1 MLFYNAIL
9 KIFVCDDVDVLLV
22 AGMLKDD
29 STLRDIKLTKGT
41 KMMVIGSTI
50 QDVLTIAPPLP
61 ESTKPSAS
69 VPSKDY
75 CLLVCV
81 G

>member
-1 MLFYNAIL
+1 MLF
-9 KIFVCDDVDVLLV
+9 LV

-29 STLRDIKLTKGT
+29 STLRDIKLTKGA
-41 KMMVIGSTI
+41 KMMVVGSTI

-61 ESTKPSAS
+61 ESAKPSAS
-69 VPSKDY
+69 SASMASI